1 MSDQAPALGQWP
13 NAPLALVL
21 AQIRFDPE
29 VATEYPGLAKHI
41 KAATGDQFQAMKS
54 VKQLSFVLGD
64 AGQNGVPA
72 QASTEVG
79 LDLRRDDERSS
90 LRIQEGAVTYTTS
103 LYKDSR
109 HFLAEWRSVLDI
121 LCREGGVK
129 ALRIGLRYID
139 FIIPSTG
146 KLPEDYFDPGFARS
160 PKILGDQAPV
170 AFLRYDYTTTNNE
183 MMRVQYGRGFAPP
196 DLPPDL
202 VGSVQPPPSLL
213 EKYTGGASAVLDID
227 HWCVL
232 SARLQANELAA
243 EFKRLRDH
251 ISEAFR
257 RIISDAAKDEWT
269 AAST

>member
-29 VATEYPGLAKHI
+29 VPTEYPGLAKHI
-41 KAATGDQFQAMKS
+41 KAAMGDRFQAMKS
-54 VKQLSFVLGD
+54 VKQLSFELGD

-79 LDLRRDDERSS
+79 FDLRRDDERSS

-103 LYKDSR
+103 LYKDSP
-109 HFLAEWRSVLDI
+109 HFLSEWRSVLDI

-129 ALRIGLRYID
+129 ALRIGLRYVD
-139 FIIPSTG
+139 FIIPSAG
-146 KLPEDYFDPGFARS
+146 KFPEDYFDPGFARS

-170 AFLRYDYTTTNNE
+170 AFLRYDYPSANNG
-183 MMRVQYGRGFAPP
+183 MMRVQYGRGIAPP

-202 VGSVQPPPSLL
+202 EGSVQPPPSLL
-213 EKYTGGASAVLDID
+213 EKYNGGASAVLDID
-227 HWCVL
+227 HWRVL
-232 SARLQANELAA
+232 SDRLQANELAA
-243 EFKRLRDH
+243 EFQRLRDN
-251 ISEAFR
+251 ISQAFQS
-257 RIISDAAKDEWT
+257 IINDAAKGEWT
-269 AAST
+269 SANT